1 VNQFALI
8 SNAADG
14 EISVFHLD
22 GSSGALA
29 PVATYAIGEV
39 VMPLAL
45 SKDQTQVFV
54 AARGT
59 QPALIACSMD
69 TATGS
74 LSVDKTTPIDFSI
87 AYLTADP
94 TGRYLLGASYG
105 QNMLGVYA
113 LGAEVRLV
121 QTIAGI
127 AHAHCVI
134 VSEDGRFVY
143 VTSLGSD
150 RILGFGLTDVAD
162 VTDVTDVT
170 DDATAPLV
178 ELGSFALDKGFGP
191 RHIRFSPSGRH
202 LYVVSEFRGTVA
214 VFDRDVKTGALVWRS
229 ESGRPDALSH
239 LGDGF
244 ARPNF
249 DQPNQPD
256 PKVLASLIWAAD
268 LQVHPSGKF
277 VYASERTASVLLTYR
292 VADDGATLTFVGS
305 TVTAQ
310 QPRGFKIDPSGNFL
324 VACGEKST
332 QVLVYRIDPNDGT
345 LVQVS
350 SARGGSGANWIE
362 FVQQTAD
369 VIPIKHIKLET
380 RPWSTPL

>member
-22 GSSGALA
+22 GYSGALA
-29 PVATYAIGEV
+29 PVASYAAGEV

-45 SKDQTQVFV
+45 SIDQTRVFA

-59 QPALIACSMD
+59 QPALIEFSVD
-69 TATGS
+69 TANGD
-74 LSVDKTTPIDFSI
+74 LAINKTTPIDYSK
-87 AYLTADP
+87 AYLTADRA
-94 TGRYLLGASYG
+94 GRYLLGASYG

-113 LGAEVRLV
+113 LGADVPLIQVIE
-121 QTIAGI
+121 GI
-127 AHAHCVI
+127 EHAHCVI
-134 VSEDGRFVY
+134 VSEDSRFVY
-143 VTSLGSD
+143 VSSLGSD
-150 RILGFGLTDVAD
+150 RILGFALTDNLTV
-162 VTDVTDVT
+162 
-170 DDATAPLV
+170 PLV
-178 ELGSFALDKGFGP
+178 EIGSFALDKGFGP

-202 LYVVSEFRGTVA
+202 LYVLSEFRGAVA
-214 VFDRDVKTGALVWRS
+214 VFDRDMQTGALVWQS

-256 PKVLASLIWAAD
+256 PKVLAGLIWAAD

-277 VYASERTASVLLTYR
+277 VYVSERTASLLLTYR
-292 VADDGATLTFVGS
+292 VTDDGATLDFVGS
-305 TVTAQ
+305 TITER

-332 QVLVYRIDPNDGT
+332 HVVVYRINPNSGA

-362 FVQQTAD
+362 FVQQTAS
-369 VIPIKHIKLET
+369 PKPIKLET
-380 RPWSTPL
+380 RLWSTPL

>member
-1 VNQFALI
+1 MAAVNQFALI

-29 PVATYAIGEV
+29 PVGTYAVGEV

-59 QPALIACSMD
+59 QPALITCSVD

-74 LSVDKTTPIDFSI
+74 LSVDKTTPIDFSK

-94 TGRYLLGASYG
+94 AGRYLLGASYG

-121 QTIAGI
+121 QTIEGI

-143 VTSLGSD
+143 ATSLGSD
-150 RILGFGLTDVAD
+150 RILGFAL
-162 VTDVTDVT
+162 TDVT
-170 DDATAPLV
+170 DDAVAPLV

-202 LYVVSEFRGTVA
+202 LYVASEFRGTVA
-214 VFDRDVKTGALVWRS
+214 VFDRDVQTGALEWRS

-256 PKVLASLIWAAD
+256 PKVLAGLIWAAD

-350 SARGGSGANWIE
+350 SARGGRGANWIE
-362 FVQQTAD
+362 FVQQTASFK
-369 VIPIKHIKLET
+369 PIKLET